1 MDIGIPRTNNNNRLS
16 ETEQGDAYFP
26 RGRIKVMGILGEE
39 KKYAK
44 AAWVL
49 TACNFRP
56 ESVKPL
62 CWKRKQDLAFRY
74 AMKKK
79 YIYILDRQA

>member
-44 AAWVL
+44 AA
-49 TACNFRP
+49 
-56 ESVKPL
+56 
-62 CWKRKQDLAFRY
+62 
-74 AMKKK
+74 
-79 YIYILDRQA
+79 